1 MTLFCHTGMESLF
14 ILLRFSNAKILFFLF
29 YSNLFSIY
37 LLCIDESKLI
47 YICSPTH
54 QNTSLWVSIF
64 SPINLIPFGC
74 LSLTL
79 NPFLLFRVGVINHF
93 CCSGVLLENNTYPFG
108 HTSSS
113 IISPL
118 SIFKTGDL
126 IWDKVAVLSVTYG
139 FTGQQS

>member
-1 MTLFCHTGMESLF
+1 MTLFCHTGNYL
-14 ILLRFSNAKILFFLF
+14 LLRFSNANILFFLF
-29 YSNLFSIY
+29 ISNLFSIY
-37 LLCIDESKLI
+37 RQCIDKSKLI
-47 YICSPTH
+47 YICSSTH

-64 SPINLIPFGC
+64 SPINLIPVCC
-74 LSLTL
+74 LSLIL
-79 NPFLLFRVGVINHF
+79 NPFLLFRMGVINHF

-126 IWDKVAVLSVTYG
+126 I
-139 FTGQQS
+139 

>member
-1 MTLFCHTGMESLF
+1 MTLFYHTGNYL
-14 ILLRFSNAKILFFLF
+14 LLRFSNDNILFLPFI
-29 YSNLFSIY
+29 SNLFSIY
-37 LLCIDESKLI
+37 RQCIDKSKLI
-47 YICSPTH
+47 YICSSTH

-64 SPINLIPFGC
+64 SPINLIPVCC
-74 LSLTL
+74 LSLIL
-79 NPFLLFRVGVINHF
+79 NPFFLFRMGVINHF

-126 IWDKVAVLSVTYG
+126 I
-139 FTGQQS
+139 